1 MTSSNSLKAF
11 LWLALVVVAFAVPSF
26 LYPSMPEQVPSH
38 WSIEGVADGFTPKPW
53 GPFISTCAVLAIAL
67 VYVAIPRLSPKGF
80 QIESFRSSYDAMML
94 TLAAAMCVVSVS
106 VAFASA
112 GYDMPVGR
120 IVGVSVGLA
129 IAVLGNLMGKVRKNF
144 FVGIRTPWTLADDE
158 VWLRTHRVAG
168 VLFTCAGLLMA
179 CTAFTHVFVMVGIF
193 AVLAAAIVPVLYS
206 YVCYR
211 QLA

>member
-1 MTSSNSLKAF
+1 MTSSKSLKAF

-26 LYPSMPEQVPSH
+26 LYTSMPEQVPSH

-53 GPFISTCAVLAIAL
+53 GPFTSAFAVLAMGL
-67 VYVAIPRLSPKGF
+67 LYVAIPRLSPKGF

-112 GYDMPVGR
+112 GYEVPVGR

-129 IAVLGNLMGKVRKNF
+129 IAVLGNLMGKVRRNF
-144 FVGIRTPWTLADDE
+144 FIGIRTPWTLADDE

-179 CTAFTHVFVMVGIF
+179 CTAFTPFFLTVGVF
-193 AVLAAAIVPVLYS
+193 AVLAAAMVSILYS